1 MRKLRSS
8 WILLI
13 LIAKKN
19 YKDFASLIT
28 ARDFGDA
35 SGMQVSRYV
44 RLVHGKDLLDAA
56 AEFPRGR
63 R

>member
-1 MRKLRSS
+1 MNINFNCKEKLQ
-8 WILLI
+8 
-13 LIAKKN
+13 
-19 YKDFASLIT
+19 DFASLIT

-44 RLVHGKDLLDAA
+44 RLVHGEDLLDAA
-56 AEFPRGR
+56 AEFPCGR